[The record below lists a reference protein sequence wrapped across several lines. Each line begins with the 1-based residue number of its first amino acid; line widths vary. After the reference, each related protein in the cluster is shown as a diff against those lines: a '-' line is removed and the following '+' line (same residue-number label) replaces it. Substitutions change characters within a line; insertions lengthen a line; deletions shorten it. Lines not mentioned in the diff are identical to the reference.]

1 MSRGVSA
8 WYQETRELT
17 SDDWEPTFRSEL
29 QYFLEHDLEAR
40 DVLEEAVEILIDL
53 LNPETVE
60 GETDAA

>member
-1 MSRGVSA
+1 MSRGTSA

-29 QYFLEHDLEAR
+29 QYFLENDPEAR
-40 DVLEEAVEILIDL
+40 GVLEDAVDILVDL
-53 LNPETVE
+53 LNPE